1 MLQINKRRIKIAVS
15 VLFLLIITLFSA
27 LYAHIDRFG
36 QISDSGQ
43 ADVIIVLG
51 AAVWPNGPSPAL
63 QARVWHARQLY
74 HAGRAPY
81 MIVAGGMGLY
91 PPTEAEAMSAL
102 AVAWDVPQSQILL
115 EDKSTN
121 TRENLT
127 FAADI
132 MRQKGWQT
140 ALLVTDGY
148 HMRRAS
154 ALAQDLGIKVLRA
167 PVAAESSYYGKF
179 LQLKYTLR
187 ECLAFLHY
195 LVAKK
200 IEAVFSLQLLVDV

>member
-36 QISDSGQ
+36 QISDSG
-43 ADVIIVLG
+43 
-51 AAVWPNGPSPAL
+51 
-63 QARVWHARQLY
+63 HARQLY